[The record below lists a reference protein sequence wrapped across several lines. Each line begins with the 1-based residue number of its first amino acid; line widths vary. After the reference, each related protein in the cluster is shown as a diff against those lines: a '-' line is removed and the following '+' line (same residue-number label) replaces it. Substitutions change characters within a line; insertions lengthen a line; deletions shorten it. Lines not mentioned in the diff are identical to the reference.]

1 MTVIVC
7 MDERGGM
14 SFCGRRVS
22 RDRAVTARILK
33 KTGGRALWMSLYSA
47 KLFDPL
53 PENARVSEGP
63 LAAAPDGAVCF
74 LETQP
79 LGNAAARVG
88 RIVRYLWNRRYPSDV
103 RFDVDVTAAPWRLVS
118 REDFAGH
125 SHERVTEEVYER

>member
-22 RDRAVTARILK
+22 RDCAVTARILE
-33 KTGGRALWMSLYSA
+33 KTGGRALWMSPYSA
-47 KLFDPL
+47 GLFDPL
-53 PENARVSEGP
+53 PENACVSEKF
-63 LAAAPDGAVCF
+63 LAAAPSGTVCF
-74 LETQP
+74 VETQP
-79 LGNAAARVG
+79 LGNAAARVV

-118 REDFAGH
+118 REEFAGH

>member
-7 MDERGGM
+7 VDERGGM

-22 RDRAVTARILK
+22 RDRAVTATILEQ
-33 KTGGRALWMSLYSA
+33 TGGRALWMSPYSA
-47 KLFDPL
+47 GLFDPL
-53 PENARVSEGP
+53 PENARVSAEP

-74 LETQP
+74 VETQP
-79 LGNAAARVG
+79 LGSAAARAG

-118 REDFAGH
+118 RVEFAGH
-125 SHERVTEEVYER
+125 SHERITEEVFER

>member
-7 MDERGGM
+7 VDERGGM

-22 RDRAVTARILK
+22 RDRAVTARILEK
-33 KTGGRALWMSLYSA
+33 AGGRALWMSPYSA
-47 KLFDPL
+47 GLFDPL
-53 PENARVSEGP
+53 PENARVSAEF

-74 LETQP
+74 VETQP
-79 LGNAAARVG
+79 LGSAAARVG

-118 REDFAGH
+118 REEFAGH
-125 SHERVTEEVYER
+125 SHERITEEVFER